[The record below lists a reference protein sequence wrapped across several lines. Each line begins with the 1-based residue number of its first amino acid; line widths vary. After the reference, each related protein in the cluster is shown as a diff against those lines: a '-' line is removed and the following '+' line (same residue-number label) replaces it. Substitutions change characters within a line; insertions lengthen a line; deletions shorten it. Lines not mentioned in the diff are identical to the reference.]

1 MRPVYALRGER
12 ESVGARREETM
23 NGEQVRLVQESFKKV
38 APIADAAATLFYGR
52 LFDLDPALESLFKG
66 DMVEQGR
73 KLMQM
78 IGVAVKSLDR
88 LEQVLPAVCALGAR
102 HAGYGVREKD
112 YDTVGRALIWA
123 LKKGLGDDFTP
134 EVEAAWAE
142 VYAALAGVMKAAQ
155 AEAARPEAVALAR

>member
-1 MRPVYALRGER
+1 
-12 ESVGARREETM
+12 M
-23 NGEQVRLVQESFKKV
+23 NQEQIKLVQVSFEKV
-38 APIADAAATLFYGR
+38 VPIADAAATLFYGR
-52 LFDLDPALESLFKG
+52 LFDLDPKLESLFRG

-78 IGVAVKSLDR
+78 LGVAVKSLDR

-102 HAGYGVREKD
+102 HAGYGVRETD
-112 YDTVGRALIWA
+112 YDTVGRALIWT

-155 AEAARPEAVALAR
+155 AEAMQTETVALAR

>member
-1 MRPVYALRGER
+1 
-12 ESVGARREETM
+12 M
-23 NGEQVRLVQESFKKV
+23 NGEQINLVQESFGKV
-38 APIADAAATLFYGR
+38 VPIADTAAALFYGR
-52 LFDLDPALESLFKG
+52 LFDIDPALEPLFKG

-112 YDTVGRALIWA
+112 YDTVGSALIWT
-123 LKKGLGDDFTP
+123 LKKGLGDGFTP
-134 EVEAAWAE
+134 ETEAAWAE
-142 VYAALAGVMKAAQ
+142 VYTTLAGVMKDAQ
-155 AEAARPEAVALAR
+155 AAATQTEAVALSR

>member
-1 MRPVYALRGER
+1 
-12 ESVGARREETM
+12 M
-23 NGEQVRLVQESFKKV
+23 NAEQVRLVQESFEKV

-88 LEQVLPAVCALGAR
+88 LEQVLPAVQALGAR
-102 HAGYGVREKD
+102 HAGYGVRVRD
-112 YDTVGRALIWA
+112 YDTVGRALIWT

-134 EVEAAWAE
+134 EAEAAWAE
-142 VYAALAGVMKAAQ
+142 TYATLAGAMKTAQAAAAQ
-155 AEAARPEAVALAR
+155 SEAVLLAL

>member
-1 MRPVYALRGER
+1 MNR
-12 ESVGARREETM
+12 E
-23 NGEQVRLVQESFKKV
+23 QIKLVQESFQKV
-38 APIADAAATLFYGR
+38 VPIADAAATLFYGR

-88 LEQVLPAVCALGAR
+88 LEQVLPAVQALGAR

-112 YDTVGRALIWA
+112 YDTVGSALIWT
-123 LKKGLGDDFTP
+123 LRKGLGEDFTP
-134 EVEAAWAE
+134 ETEADWVE
-142 VYAALAGVMKAAQ
+142 VYTTLAGVMKDAQ
-155 AEAARPEAVALAR
+155 AAAARFEEVALAR

>member
-1 MRPVYALRGER
+1 MNR
-12 ESVGARREETM
+12 E
-23 NGEQVRLVQESFKKV
+23 QIRLVQESFEKV
-38 APIADAAATLFYGR
+38 VPIADAAATLFYGR
-52 LFDLDPALESLFKG
+52 LFDLDPALEALFKG

-123 LKKGLGDDFTP
+123 LRKGLGDDFTP
-134 EVEAAWAE
+134 EVEAAWAG
-142 VYAALAGVMKAAQ
+142 VYAALARLMKAAQ
-155 AEAARPEAVALAR
+155 AEAARPETVALAR

>member
-1 MRPVYALRGER
+1 
-12 ESVGARREETM
+12 M
-23 NGEQVRLVQESFKKV
+23 NAEQIRLVQESFEKV
-38 APIADAAATLFYGR
+38 VPIADAAAALFYGR

-102 HAGYGVREKD
+102 HAGYGVRARD
-112 YDTVGRALIWA
+112 YDTVGRALIWT
-123 LKKGLGDDFTP
+123 LKKGLGDGFTP
-134 EVEAAWAE
+134 EVEAAWAAT
-142 VYAALAGVMKAAQ
+142 YAALAGVMKSAQ
-155 AEAARPEAVALAR
+155 AEVALSEAVVLAR

>member
-1 MRPVYALRGER
+1 
-12 ESVGARREETM
+12 M
-23 NGEQVRLVQESFKKV
+23 NAEQIRLVQESFEKV
-38 APIADAAATLFYGR
+38 VPIADAAAALFYGR

-102 HAGYGVREKD
+102 HAGYGVRARD
-112 YDTVGRALIWA
+112 YDTVGRALIWT
-123 LKKGLGDDFTP
+123 LKKGLGDGFTP
-134 EVEAAWAE
+134 EVEAAWA
-142 VYAALAGVMKAAQ
+142 AGVMKSAQ
-155 AEAARPEAVALAR
+155 AEVALSEAVVLAR

>member
-12 ESVGARREETM
+12 ESVGARGEETM
-23 NGEQVRLVQESFKKV
+23 NAEQVKLVQGSFQKV

-66 DMVEQGR
+66 DIVEQGR

-88 LEQVLPAVCALGAR
+88 LQQVLPAVCALGAR
-102 HAGYGVREKD
+102 HAGYGVRERD
-112 YDTVGRALIWA
+112 YDTVGRALIWT
-123 LKKGLGDDFTP
+123 LKKGLGEEFTP
-134 EVEAAWAE
+134 GAEAAWVE
-142 VYAALAGVMKAAQ
+142 VYTTLAGAMKSAQ
-155 AEAARPEAVALAR
+155 AAAAVPEAFAFAR

>member
-1 MRPVYALRGER
+1 MNR
-12 ESVGARREETM
+12 EQIE
-23 NGEQVRLVQESFKKV
+23 LVQESFEKV
-38 APIADAAATLFYGR
+38 VPIADAAAALFYGR
-52 LFDLDPALESLFKG
+52 LFDLDPALEALFKG

-102 HAGYGVREKD
+102 HAGYGVREND
-112 YDTVGRALIWA
+112 YDTVGRALIWT
-123 LKKGLGDDFTP
+123 LRKGLGDDFTP
-134 EVEAAWAE
+134 ETEGAWAAT
-142 VYAALAGVMKAAQ
+142 YAALAGVMKRAQ

>member
-1 MRPVYALRGER
+1 
-12 ESVGARREETM
+12 M
-23 NGEQVRLVQESFKKV
+23 NGEQIKLVQESFEKV
-38 APIADAAATLFYGR
+38 VPIADAAATLFYGR

-88 LEQVLPAVCALGAR
+88 LEQVLPAVSALGAR

-112 YDTVGRALIWA
+112 YHTVGRALLWT
-123 LKKGLGDDFTP
+123 LKKGLGEDFTP
-134 EVEAAWAE
+134 EAEAAWAE
-142 VYAALAGVMKAAQ
+142 VYATLAGVMKSAQ
-155 AEAARPEAVALAR
+155 AAASQPEAVALAR